1 MMKVYIIDNLSS
13 SIEHLEQL
21 ISETISKPEV
31 IKYNQLNHDDIKP
44 QDIVILSGS
53 HEHTAVWSGDI
64 FKNEVEIIK
73 HHKGPLIGVC
83 LGHQLI
89 AHAYG
94 SHVHK
99 LAKRLY
105 GLRMISPTIE
115 TDLLDGIDD
124 AQVFESHNWSIQKVS
139 YPLIELATSDSGI
152 EILKHRTKPTF
163 GVQFHPEA
171 LDAGDGRV
179 IFERIIKEIGLTQIY

>member
-1 MMKVYIIDNLSS
+1 MKVYIIDNLSS

-21 ISETISKPEV
+21 ISETISKPKV
-31 IKYNQLNHDDIKP
+31 IKYNQLDHDDINP

-53 HEHTAVWSGDI
+53 HEHTAIWNGDI
-64 FKNEVEIIK
+64 FKNEVDIIK
-73 HHKGPLIGVC
+73 HHKGMLIGVC

-99 LAKRLY
+99 LPERLY
-105 GLRMISPTIE
+105 GLRGIRPTIE
-115 TDLLDGIDD
+115 TDLMDGIED
-124 AQVFESHNWSIQKVS
+124 ASVFESHNWSIQKIND
-139 YPLIELATSDSGI
+139 PLIELASSDAGI
-152 EILKHRTKPTF
+152 EILKHKNKPTF

-171 LDAGDGRV
+171 LNTGDGRV